1 MEHQVMSSV
10 TQETEKKLCLRCE
23 KEGRDPMRPVSEFGP
38 NKSKSDG
45 LQRYCRPCQRSYER
59 EFKAKR
65 AAQKAQQ
72 QQVVVD
78 PQQEQ
83 EYHTETVYPL
93 AQRTVNFY
101 GDELTAVQIGEQ
113 VYTPVKYMCECL
125 GVDDRAQVQRIQRDA
140 VLSSVACMIHVTA
153 KDGKNYEAL
162 CLPAEYINGWLFG
175 IEENRVKPELR
186 EKLIAY
192 KRECYRVLARAFSGQ
207 SEERSIEVQRE
218 LFARLDEIKT
228 LVQNIHPAQQPAQML
243 PEPTP
248 QPFTPEAGFVY
259 VTCDRERGLMAIGQ
273 SYRHPSDRMK
283 DKDYNGAKSF
293 QVTPS
298 WDGEPLYITTDDRVR
313 AEKMFH
319 EYIKRARIR
328 PVGNARGTFEFD
340 YKFIEWFQ
348 ELHNQHFPCDALHYR
363 LGMGIMRFGYGW

>member
-10 TQETEKKLCLRCE
+10 AQETKKKCPRCE
-23 KEGRDPMRPVSEFGP
+23 KEGRDPMRPLSEFGP
-38 NKSKSDG
+38 HKSARDG
-45 LQRYCRPCQRSYER
+45 LQPYCRSCNTASGR
-59 EFKAKR
+59 EYRAR
-65 AAQKAQQ
+65 LAAQKTQQ
-72 QQVVVD
+72 QQVDNV

-101 GDELTAVQIGEQ
+101 GDELTAVQVGEQ
-113 VYTPVKYMCECL
+113 VYSPVKYMCECL
-125 GVDDRAQVQRIQRDA
+125 GVAWAPQWQRIERDA
-140 VLSSVACMIHVTA
+140 VLSTVIVTITVEA
-153 KDGKNYEAL
+153 KDGKQREAL

-228 LVQNIHPAQQPAQML
+228 LVQNIHSVQQPAQML

-248 QPFTPEAGFVY
+248 QQFTPEAGFVY
-259 VTCDRERGLMAIGQ
+259 VTCDRKNDRMAIGQ

-283 DKDYNGAKSF
+283 DKDYNGAKSCQGIPF
-293 QVTPS
+293 
-298 WDGEPLYITTDDRVR
+298 WDEDPLYIITDDRVR
-313 AEKMFH
+313 AEKMLH
-319 EYIKRARIR
+319 ECVKRVRVPA
-328 PVGNARGTFEFD
+328 VGSARGTFKFD
-340 YKFIEWFQ
+340 YKFVEWFQ
-348 ELHNQHFPCDALHYR
+348 ELHNQRLSCDALHYHLEMWTWGR
-363 LGMGIMRFGYGW
+363 DFAA